1 MIGRFTIR
9 RTVVAAV
16 LPAAAVLYADWR
28 PYGDA
33 GIQQDFTYD
42 TPSADPIYF
51 GGRSRSENA
60 MANDYCV
67 YLDVYYADGS
77 TTWGVKASF
86 SPGTHDW
93 EDSRK
98 LFVPDRPVK
107 KIFCGAFLLKGT
119 GKAEFDGVFV
129 ERRNPGFFVEHV
141 RRMTERPYRTIDV
154 LEVSLS
160 QEVSWSSKDDRKLAG
175 SGSGRTFCVPI
186 SRTAKSVTLTL
197 NGDGLKKNTK
207 LTLDVPAS
215 NLPPCPVSGDRRTV
229 WTADSMTCVTPLTYP
244 DSSSA
249 TSLSLLVARRGSSS
263 AQINITSGEA
273 CGEATAVLEPG
284 ALVDADGRPFPG
296 TVKWE
301 RVGYIRRRS
310 DDSLHPNSPNPE
322 GCWLPDPL
330 LTAGEMRLRAG
341 GTQGAWLT
349 VSANADARAGI
360 YSGAVAVKV
369 GGRTIASVPVS
380 VRVCPFSQPATF
392 GLQAS
397 FSVMDGFTR
406 RRFPE
411 NPRKAILRCQEL
423 MLDHRLAPDDISRTE
438 PPSVDDVARW
448 RERGMNRFCVLNLVP
463 KPDDP
468 DVDWVCYAGKDEVLS
483 EDFFTSVTN
492 TLTPYLAELGR
503 RGLDRFAYIYGFD
516 ERGQDYYDGMETLW
530 RRLKALYPNLPLMT
544 TARMFEDIAAARA
557 KGEEPPPHTLITDW
571 HCPVTDKWDDGTA
584 KFLAARGMD
593 SWWYVACDPR
603 YPYANFS
610 NVEYPPIEGRL
621 LAWMTYLY
629 GSKGLLF
636 WHVNFWPRTSR
647 IAEDDT
653 FSPDWSM
660 NSSSGMYGDGIL
672 LYPGTNEIHPS
683 IRLAQI
689 RDGVQDYEWLSL
701 VEQAYGAEKAKRV
714 CSVLVKSLTD
724 FERDPALLNRVRE
737 AIVRALERKPLICFV
752 R

>member
-1 MIGRFTIR
+1 MIGRSTIQP
-9 RTVVAAV
+9 TVVAAV
-16 LPAAAVLYADWR
+16 LLATAVLYADWK
-28 PYGDA
+28 PYGDN
-33 GIQQDFTYD
+33 GIQQEFTYD
-42 TPSADPIYF
+42 TPSTDPIYF

-60 MANDYCV
+60 MAVDYCV
-67 YLDVYYADGS
+67 YLDIYYADGS
-77 TTWGVKASF
+77 TTWGLKASF

-98 LFVPDRPVK
+98 LFTPERPVK
-107 KIFCGAFLLKGT
+107 KIFCGAFLRKGT
-119 GKAEFDGVFV
+119 GTAEFDGVFV
-129 ERRNPGFFVEHV
+129 ERRDPGFFVEHA
-141 RRMTERPYRTIDV
+141 RRMTERPNLTTDV
-154 LEVSLS
+154 LEVSVS
-160 QEVSWSSKDDRKLAG
+160 REVSWSSKDNRKLAG
-175 SGSGRTFCVPI
+175 SGSGRTLRVPI
-186 SRTAKSVTLTL
+186 SKTANSVTLTL
-197 NGDGLKKNTK
+197 NGGGLKKNTK
-207 LTLDVPAS
+207 QTLAIPAS
-215 NLPPCPVSGDRRTV
+215 NLPSCPVSGADRTV
-229 WTADSMTCVTPLTYP
+229 WTADSMTRVTPLTYP

-263 AQINITSGEA
+263 AQINITSGEK

-284 ALVDADGRPFPG
+284 ALVDAAGRPFPG

-301 RVGYIRRRS
+301 RVGYIRRRT
-310 DDSLHPNSPNPE
+310 DDSMHPNAPHPE
-322 GCWLPDPL
+322 ECWLPDPL

-349 VSANADARAGI
+349 ASANADARAGT

-380 VRVCPFSQPATF
+380 VRVCPFSLPETF

-397 FSVMDGFTR
+397 FSVIDGFAHR
-406 RRFPE
+406 CFPE
-411 NPRKAILRCQEL
+411 NPRKAVLRCQEL
-423 MLDHRLAPDDISRTE
+423 MLDHRLTPDNISRTE
-438 PPSVDDVARW
+438 PPSIDDVAHW
-448 RERGMNRFCVLNLVP
+448 RERGMGRFNVLNLVP

-468 DVDWVCYAGKDEVLS
+468 DDWVCYAGADEVFS
-483 EDFFTSVTN
+483 EGFFTSVTN
-492 TLTPYLAELGR
+492 TLTPYLAELKR

-516 ERGQDYYDGMETLW
+516 ERGQDYYAGMETLW
-530 RRLKALYPNLPLMT
+530 RRLKALYPSLPLLS

-557 KGEEPPPHTLITDW
+557 KGGEPPPHTLIGDW
-571 HCPVTDKWDDGTA
+571 QCPVTDKWDDGTA
-584 KFLAARGMD
+584 KLLAAHGVD
-593 SWWYVACDPR
+593 SWWYVACDPK

-610 NVEYPPIEGRL
+610 SVEYPPIDGRL

-636 WHVNFWPRTSR
+636 WSVNYWTKTAR

-660 NSSSGMYGDGIL
+660 NSTSGMYGDGVL
-672 LYPGTNEIHPS
+672 LYPGKDEIHPS

-701 VEQAYGAEKAKRV
+701 AERVYGAEKAKRV
-714 CSVLVKSLTD
+714 CSVLVRSLTD

-737 AIVRALERKPLICFV
+737 AIVRALERRPLTCLV